1 MLLPL
6 SDGVWALF
14 FRGMVYGLLA
24 GLFLILSFLLLPVG
38 SFAKHY
44 APLVAARPMGLLY
57 FLAGIEIGIAL
68 IGLVVFAGLQ
78 ALRTYG
84 QHVVSRL
91 KNGSAS

>member
-24 GLFLILSFLLLPVG
+24 GLFLILSFLFLPVG
-38 SFAKHY
+38 GFAKHY
-44 APLVAARPMGLLY
+44 APLVAARPLGLVY

-78 ALRTYG
+78 ALRIYG
-84 QHVVSRL
+84 AKVHQRD
-91 KNGSAS
+91 

>member
-24 GLFLILSFLLLPVG
+24 GLFLVLALLLPVG
-38 SFAKHY
+38 NFAKHY
-44 APLVAARPMGLLY
+44 APLVAARPLGLVY
-57 FLAGIEIGIAL
+57 FLAGVEIGIAL
-68 IGLVVFAGLQ
+68 IVMAVLADLQ

-84 QHVVSRL
+84 QHVNRL
-91 KNGSAS
+91 KNDSAS